1 MNRQQKAMLS
11 LLCGLALA
19 CGRNNDRIPGQPAAS
34 DEVVVNVENNH
45 WQEVNIYAE
54 RNGSRTRLG
63 TVITGKA
70 ASFVLP
76 RDYQL
81 SSDLRIRVDPIGEP
95 REYVS
100 PAILVNPGAVVQVRI
115 SNALNQ
121 TVVTVR

>member
-1 MNRQQKAMLS
+1 MKRLPQAIVA
-11 LLCGLALA
+11 LLCGLVFA
-19 CGRNNDRIPGQPAAS
+19 CGRNNERIPGQPAAS

-45 WQEVNIYAE
+45 WQEVNVYAE

-63 TVITGKA
+63 TVVTGKA

-76 RDYQL
+76 RDYHL

-95 REYVS
+95 REYLS
-100 PAILVNPGAVVQVRI
+100 PRILVSPGAVVQVKVE
-115 SNALNQ
+115 NALNQ